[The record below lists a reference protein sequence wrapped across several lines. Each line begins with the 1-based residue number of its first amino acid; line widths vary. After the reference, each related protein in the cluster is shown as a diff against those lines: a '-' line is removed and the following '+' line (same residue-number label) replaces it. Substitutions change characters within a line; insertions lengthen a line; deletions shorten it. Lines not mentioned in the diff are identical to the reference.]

1 MLTGRL
7 VTEETSPKSPQK
19 VAARPESSQALL
31 GLLSLARKAQMS
43 APRLDLELDK
53 PADPLAGII
62 TRPILRSLLAA
73 MQYRHPVIV
82 THGRRTARLA
92 VALASQLGWDRPDL
106 TFLELA
112 ALLHDLGKVGVPDN
126 ILAKPGELAADEA
139 ELLTTHLGIAL
150 DVLAACRVHSNVLN
164 IIAHAY
170 PHADLTTDGVSHAGK
185 RHMGGRILAVA
196 DAYDSLRTDQPY
208 RSAFSH
214 EEALKQLQ
222 QAKDARFDVNV
233 TAALARLAE
242 SSGAEGNPLTPHP
255 ADLEIPPLQPGD
267 VQEAAALCQIFSY
280 MYILENLYDGFTLVD
295 GELRYVLASR
305 GANHLFGRSPGE
317 IHGKS
322 WANCVLPATDAEGK
336 ELQDYEQ
343 PLNGVLASNKPVSR
357 PLRIQAAGGRWVD
370 VEVQAVPLLAGE
382 NRLLG
387 IAEIFRGQKR
397 SAAPAEVRELKLAAS
412 RDPLTGLANRGE
424 LEAQLAK
431 MMSQFKSGGAPF
443 AALFLDADF
452 FKRIND
458 NYGHAIGDEVLV
470 GMAKLLRQE
479 CYSGELIARYGGE
492 EFVVVCPETDL
503 PAARRRAERLRLAV
517 SQSILCA
524 DPDIKVTASFG
535 AAAIEKEDTIET
547 LLRRADKAL
556 YRAKQSGRNRTC
568 TLAAADSAAPESDA
582 VVEPQSDDPFV
593 YVAAFKAVL
602 ASDMAVFK
610 LGGFVREEGAIL
622 TDVSPGRA
630 VLRMGS
636 TNFLGGWGTTSA
648 RRPVQVTLDFGDDSG
663 RFDKGCSMTV
673 HVTIQP
679 VGRIRNSDIFK
690 SRANEVVSLLR
701 SHFAASDV

>member
-7 VTEETSPKSPQK
+7 VTEETSTKASHK
-19 VAARPESSQALL
+19 VAARPESSQALVE
-31 GLLSLARKAQMS
+31 LLALARKAEKTTARIDFDQD
-43 APRLDLELDK
+43 R

-62 TRPILRSLLAA
+62 NRPILRSLLAA
-73 MQYRHPVIV
+73 MQYRHPMIV

-92 VALASQLGWDRPDL
+92 VALASQLGWDRPEL
-106 TFLELA
+106 TYLELA

-139 ELLTTHLGIAL
+139 ELLTIHLGIAL
-150 DVLAACRVHSNVLN
+150 DVLAALRVHSNVLN

-214 EEALKQLQ
+214 EDALEQLQ
-222 QAKDARFDVNV
+222 QAKDGRFDVNV
-233 TAALARLAE
+233 TAALARLAQ
-242 SSGAEGNPLTPHP
+242 STSVNGNPLDPHP
-255 ADLEIPPLQPGD
+255 ADCEVPPLQPND
-267 VQEAAALCQIFSY
+267 VQEASALCQIFSY
-280 MYILENLYDGFTLVD
+280 MYILESLYDGFTLVD
-295 GELRYVLASR
+295 GDLRFVLSSR
-305 GANHLFGRSPGE
+305 GANRLLGRAAGE
-317 IHGKS
+317 LQGKS
-322 WANCVLPATDAEGK
+322 WANCVLPATDSDGK

-343 PLNGVLASNKPVSR
+343 PLNRVLASNKPVSR
-357 PLRIQAAGGRWVD
+357 SLRMQGTSGRWT
-370 VEVQAVPLLAGE
+370 EIELQAVPLLADG

-387 IAEIFRGQKR
+387 IAEIYRSQKR
-397 SAAPAEVRELKLAAS
+397 SSAPAEVRELKLAAS
-412 RDPLTGLANRGE
+412 RDPLTGVANRTE
-424 LEAQLAK
+424 LESQLAK
-431 MMSQFKSGGAPF
+431 LMAQFKSSGGSF
-443 AALFLDADF
+443 AVLFLDADF

-458 NYGHAIGDEVLV
+458 NYGHAIGDEVLI

-503 PAARRRAERLRLAV
+503 ASARRRAERLRLAI

-524 DPDIKVTASFG
+524 DPDVKVTASFG
-535 AAAIEKEDTIET
+535 AAVVEKGDTIDT
-547 LLRRADKAL
+547 LLRRADKGL

-568 TLAAADSAAPESDA
+568 TLTAADLAIPDSNTIDTLESK
-582 VVEPQSDDPFV
+582 DPFT
-593 YVAAFKAVL
+593 YVAAFKALL

-610 LGGFVREEGAIL
+610 LGGFVREEEAVL

-648 RRPVQVTLDFGDDSG
+648 RRPVQVTLDFSEDVSRTGASNPI
-663 RFDKGCSMTV
+663 TV
-673 HVTIQP
+673 QVTIQP
-679 VGRIRNSDIFK
+679 IGRIRNSDIFRA
-690 SRANEVVSLLR
+690 RANDVVALLR
-701 SHFAASDV
+701 SYFAASDA